1 MKEIWKKIEYK
12 NVPDIY
18 EVSNLG
24 RVKRIAHK
32 LQTVNQ
38 FGVFDTKRKEKLMG
52 FSPNSNGY
60 FMLRVQIDNQTQA
73 HVVHRLVATA
83 FIPNP
88 ENKPCVNHIDLNKQN
103 NCVSNLEWVTY
114 RENSLHA
121 SRNGVLFSY
130 KGRDSNLTKY
140 TEEQVEEVYKLCKS
154 GLSQSKAGKVV
165 GMPRPTV
172 ASIMQKISWKHI
184 TDLIDK
190 EVSIN

>member
-24 RVKRIAHK
+24 RVRRVAHK
-32 LQTVNQ
+32 LKTRNQ
-38 FGVFDTKRKEKLMG
+38 FGVFDTVRKEKDICFCKNTYGYLM
-52 FSPNSNGY
+52 FRPTFNGNKQ
-60 FMLRVQIDNQTQA
+60 VHT
-73 HVVHRLVATA
+73 VHRLVATA
-83 FIPNP
+83 FIPNH
-88 ENKPCVNHIDLNKQN
+88 ESKPCVNHKDFNKEN

-114 RENSLHA
+114 RENTLHA
-121 SRNGVLFSY
+121 TQNGVLVSY
-130 KGRDSNLTKY
+130 KGRESNLAKY

-154 GLSQSKAGKVV
+154 GLSQSKAGKAV